1 MPRLTR
7 HWNQREAPRSADQTA
22 SALSV
27 NLWRLSSAALLALEN
42 EGFETAD
49 WSKRLDVIGLFAAF
63 GVHLIDRHTST
74 RLAQEERAQLVS
86 ALARHLAA
94 LMQDNRQEC
103 EGPGEHA
110 AHFIE
115 QMNRQSEL
123 YAARQ
128 WSETEGPGFAMRRE
142 LGDAVAARMEE
153 HEREW
158 IATYVIDREAPKFAE
173 ALKRSLRGFI
183 PN

>member
-1 MPRLTR
+1 MPRLSR
-7 HWNQREAPRSADQTA
+7 HWNQRETPRTADQTA

-27 NLWRLSSAALLALEN
+27 NLWRLASAALLALEN

-63 GVHLIDRHTST
+63 GVHLVDRHMAIQ
-74 RLAQEERAQLVS
+74 LAHEERARLVA

-110 AHFIE
+110 ALFIE
-115 QMNRQSEL
+115 GLNRQSEL
-123 YAARQ
+123 YAAGQ
-128 WSETEGPGFAMRRE
+128 WSEAEGPGFAMRRE
-142 LGDAVAARMEE
+142 LGDAVAACMEA

-183 PN
+183 SG